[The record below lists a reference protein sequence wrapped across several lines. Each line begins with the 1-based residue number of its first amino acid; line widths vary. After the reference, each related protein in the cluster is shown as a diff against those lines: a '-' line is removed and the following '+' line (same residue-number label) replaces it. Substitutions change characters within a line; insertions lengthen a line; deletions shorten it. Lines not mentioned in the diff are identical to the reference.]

1 MAYFELQFKK
11 VFKNTLTWLILSIV
25 LICAGFIL
33 GYNALKG
40 DQTTIRYQINQDLSK
55 QKQSQ
60 ANLPPVKNQNR
71 NERQILKALDNENW
85 DHAYELMI
93 RQNNRQAAQ
102 VKIGGA
108 DLRQEIKQKNARLH
122 ALKKANLPE
131 QNEQHPKQGWLFLFK
146 LSEGF
151 LPAMIIVMLCFI
163 LSNIFAS
170 KYVDHLNRAVLL
182 PNKHSLT
189 LDITFGLLIAFL
201 LTLFICLLIW
211 GFCSL
216 LFGSGSLSYPIQGV
230 ILPGMLKNTY
240 QPLSVWL
247 KPALAL
253 STLACIFIV
262 LLVQLLAQITRNQ
275 LSCLFLALFILLGGV
290 ILPFILQ
297 STSGVEGMTKTAV
310 VQYIPMTYLLSTQV
324 ATGNLATKFNNPQL
338 NFIFGFRVLIVSI
351 VMLTILNFSWPWL
364 SRQMKKL
371 GKNSQ
376 IN

>member
-25 LICAGFIL
+25 LICAGLIL

-40 DQTTIRYQINQDLSK
+40 DQTTIRYQINQDLSQ

-60 ANLPPVKNQNR
+60 ANLPTVKNQNR
-71 NERQILKALDNENW
+71 NERQILKALDNKNW

-93 RQNNRQAAQ
+93 RQNDKQAAQ

-108 DLRQEIKQKNARLH
+108 DLRQEIKQKNARLN

-151 LPAMIIVMLCFI
+151 LPAMIVTMLCFI

-170 KYVDHLNRAVLL
+170 KYVDHLNRAILLPSKHSVLL
-182 PNKHSLT
+182 
-189 LDITFGLLIAFL
+189 DIILGLLIAFS
-201 LTLFICLLIW
+201 LTLFTNLLIW
-211 GFCSL
+211 GLSSL
-216 LFGSGSLSYPIQGV
+216 LFGSGPLSYPIQG
-230 ILPGMLKNTY
+230 ITLPGSFKSTY

-247 KPALAL
+247 KPAFILTVL
-253 STLACIFIV
+253 TCIFIV
-262 LLVQLLAQITRNQ
+262 ILLLLLAQITRNQ
-275 LSCLFLALFILLGGV
+275 LRCLFLALFILLGGA

-297 STSGVEGMTKTAV
+297 STSGGSGMTQTTI

-324 ATGNLATKFNNPQL
+324 ANGNLATKFNNPQL
-338 NFIFGFRVLIVSI
+338 NFTFGCRVLMVSI
-351 VMLTILNFSWPWL
+351 IILTILNFLWPWF
-364 SRQMKKL
+364 SKQMTKL
-371 GKNSQ
+371 TKR
-376 IN
+376 

>member
-108 DLRQEIKQKNARLH
+108 ELRQEIKQKNARLH

-146 LSEGF
+146 LSQGF

-182 PNKHSLT
+182 PNKHSVA
-189 LDITFGLLIAFL
+189 LDITFGLLIAFS
-201 LTLFICLLIW
+201 LTLFSSVLIW
-211 GFCSL
+211 GLCSL

-230 ILPGMLKNTY
+230 ILPGMLKNAY

-275 LSCLFLALFILLGGV
+275 LSCLFLALFILLGGA

-297 STSGVEGMTKTAV
+297 STSGVGGMTKAAV

-371 GKNSQ
+371 DKNSQ
-376 IN
+376 IS

>member
-60 ANLPPVKNQNR
+60 ANLPTVKNQNR

-182 PNKHSLT
+182 PNKHNAI
-189 LDITFGLLIAFL
+189 LDIILGLLIAFS
-201 LTLFICLLIW
+201 LTLFICVLIW
-211 GFCSL
+211 GLCSL
-216 LFGSGSLSYPIQGV
+216 LFGSGSLSYPIQRV
-230 ILPGMLKNTY
+230 ILSGSFKSTY

-247 KPALAL
+247 KPALVL
-253 STLACIFIV
+253 SILVCIFIV
-262 LLVQLLAQITRNQ
+262 ILLLLLAQITRNQ
-275 LSCLFLALFILLGGV
+275 LSCLFLALFILLGGA

-297 STSGVEGMTKTAV
+297 STSGIGGMAKTAL
-310 VQYIPMTYLLSTQV
+310 VQYIPMIYLLSTQV
-324 ATGNLATKFNNPQL
+324 TNGNLATKFNNPQL
-338 NFIFGFRVLIVSI
+338 NFAFGCIVLIVSI
-351 VMLTILNFSWPWL
+351 VILTILNFLWPWF
-364 SRQMKKL
+364 SKQMTKL
-371 GKNSQ
+371 TKGN
-376 IN
+376 

>member
-60 ANLPPVKNQNR
+60 ANLPTVKNQNR

-122 ALKKANLPE
+122 ALKKANLSE

-182 PNKHSLT
+182 PNKHNAI
-189 LDITFGLLIAFL
+189 LDIILGLLIAFS
-201 LTLFICLLIW
+201 LTLFICVLIW
-211 GFCSL
+211 GLCSL

-230 ILPGMLKNTY
+230 ILSGSFKSTY

-247 KPALAL
+247 KPALVL
-253 STLACIFIV
+253 SILVCIFIV
-262 LLVQLLAQITRNQ
+262 ILLLLLAQITRNQ
-275 LSCLFLALFILLGGV
+275 LSCLFLALFILLGGA

-297 STSGVEGMTKTAV
+297 STSGIGGMAKTAL
-310 VQYIPMTYLLSTQV
+310 VQYIPMIYLLSTQV
-324 ATGNLATKFNNPQL
+324 TNGNLATKFNNPQL
-338 NFIFGFRVLIVSI
+338 NFAFGCIVLIVSI
-351 VMLTILNFSWPWL
+351 VILTILNFLWPWF
-364 SRQMKKL
+364 SKQMTKL
-371 GKNSQ
+371 TKGN
-376 IN
+376 

>member
-60 ANLPPVKNQNR
+60 ANLPTVKNQNR

-131 QNEQHPKQGWLFLFK
+131 QNEQHSKQGWLFLFK

-182 PNKHSLT
+182 PNKHNAI
-189 LDITFGLLIAFL
+189 LDIILGLLIAFS
-201 LTLFICLLIW
+201 LTLFICVLIW
-211 GFCSL
+211 GLCSL

-230 ILPGMLKNTY
+230 ILSGSFKSTY

-247 KPALAL
+247 KPALVL
-253 STLACIFIV
+253 SILVCIFIV
-262 LLVQLLAQITRNQ
+262 ILLLLLAQITRNQ
-275 LSCLFLALFILLGGV
+275 LSCLFLALFILLGGA

-297 STSGVEGMTKTAV
+297 STSGIGGMAKTAL
-310 VQYIPMTYLLSTQV
+310 VQYIPMIYLLSTQV
-324 ATGNLATKFNNPQL
+324 TNGNLATKFNNPQL
-338 NFIFGFRVLIVSI
+338 NFAFGCIVLIVSI
-351 VMLTILNFSWPWL
+351 VILTILNFLWPWF
-364 SRQMKKL
+364 SKQMTKL
-371 GKNSQ
+371 TKGN
-376 IN
+376 

>member
-40 DQTTIRYQINQDLSK
+40 DQTTIRYQISQDLSK
-55 QKQSQ
+55 QKQAQ

-108 DLRQEIKQKNARLH
+108 ELRQEIKQKNARLH

-146 LSEGF
+146 LSQGF

-182 PNKHSLT
+182 PNKHSVA
-189 LDITFGLLIAFL
+189 LDITFGLLIAFS
-201 LTLFICLLIW
+201 LTLFSSVLIW
-211 GFCSL
+211 GLCSL

-275 LSCLFLALFILLGGV
+275 LSCLFLALFILLGGA

-297 STSGVEGMTKTAV
+297 STSAIGGTAKTVV

-376 IN
+376 IS

>member
-108 DLRQEIKQKNARLH
+108 DLRQEIKQKNTRLH

-182 PNKHSLT
+182 PSKHNAI
-189 LDITFGLLIAFL
+189 LDIILGLLIAFS
-201 LTLFICLLIW
+201 LTLFICFLIW
-211 GFCSL
+211 GLCSL

-230 ILPGMLKNTY
+230 ILPGSFKSTY

-247 KPALAL
+247 KPALVL
-253 STLACIFIV
+253 SVLVCIFIV
-262 LLVQLLAQITRNQ
+262 ILLLLLAQITRNQ
-275 LSCLFLALFILLGGV
+275 LSCLFLALFILLGGA

-297 STSGVEGMTKTAV
+297 STSGIGGMAKTAV

-324 ATGNLATKFNNPQL
+324 ANGNLATKFNNPQL
-338 NFIFGFRVLIVSI
+338 NFAFGCIVLIVSI
-351 VMLTILNFSWPWL
+351 VILTILNLLWPWF
-364 SRQMKKL
+364 SKQMTKL
-371 GKNSQ
+371 TKGN
-376 IN
+376 

>member
-60 ANLPPVKNQNR
+60 ANLPTVKNQNR

-182 PNKHSLT
+182 PNKHNAI
-189 LDITFGLLIAFL
+189 LDIILGLLIAFL
-201 LTLFICLLIW
+201 LTLFVCVLIW
-211 GFCSL
+211 GLCSL

-230 ILPGMLKNTY
+230 ILSGSFKSTY

-247 KPALAL
+247 KPALVL
-253 STLACIFIV
+253 SILVCIFIV
-262 LLVQLLAQITRNQ
+262 ILLLLLAQITRNQ
-275 LSCLFLALFILLGGV
+275 LSCLFLALFILLGGA

-297 STSGVEGMTKTAV
+297 STSGIGGMAKTAL
-310 VQYIPMTYLLSTQV
+310 VQYIPMIYLLSTQV
-324 ATGNLATKFNNPQL
+324 TNGNLATKFNNPQL
-338 NFIFGFRVLIVSI
+338 NFAFGCIVLIVSI
-351 VMLTILNFSWPWL
+351 VILTILNFLWPWF
-364 SRQMKKL
+364 SKQMTKL
-371 GKNSQ
+371 TKGN
-376 IN
+376 

>member
-60 ANLPPVKNQNR
+60 ANLPTVKNQNR

-182 PNKHSLT
+182 PNKHNAI
-189 LDITFGLLIAFL
+189 LDIILGLLIAFS
-201 LTLFICLLIW
+201 LTLFICVLIW
-211 GFCSL
+211 GLCSL

-230 ILPGMLKNTY
+230 ILSGSFKSTY

-247 KPALAL
+247 KPALVL
-253 STLACIFIV
+253 SILVCIFIV
-262 LLVQLLAQITRNQ
+262 ILLFLLAQITRNQ
-275 LSCLFLALFILLGGV
+275 LSCLFLALFILLGGA

-297 STSGVEGMTKTAV
+297 STSGIGGMAKTAL
-310 VQYIPMTYLLSTQV
+310 VQYIPMIYLLSTQV
-324 ATGNLATKFNNPQL
+324 TNGNLATKFNNPQL
-338 NFIFGFRVLIVSI
+338 NFAFGCIVLIVSI
-351 VMLTILNFSWPWL
+351 VILTILNFLWPWF
-364 SRQMKKL
+364 SKQMTKL
-371 GKNSQ
+371 TKGN
-376 IN
+376 

>member
-60 ANLPPVKNQNR
+60 ANLPPIKNQNR

-151 LPAMIIVMLCFI
+151 LPAMIVIMLCFI

-182 PNKHSLT
+182 PNKHSVT
-189 LDITFGLLIAFL
+189 LDIILGLLIAFS

-275 LSCLFLALFILLGGV
+275 LSCLFLALFILLGGA

-297 STSGVEGMTKTAV
+297 STSAIGGTAKTVV

-364 SRQMKKL
+364 SRQMTKL
-371 GKNSQ
+371 TKGIS
-376 IN
+376 

>member
-371 GKNSQ
+371 GNNSQ
-376 IN
+376 IS

>member
-11 VFKNTLTWLILSIV
+11 VFKNTLTWLILCIV

-60 ANLPPVKNQNR
+60 ANLPPIKNQNR

-182 PNKHSLT
+182 PNKHSVV
-189 LDITFGLLIAFL
+189 LDIILGLLIAFS
-201 LTLFICLLIW
+201 LTLFIGLLIW
-211 GFCSL
+211 GLCSL

-262 LLVQLLAQITRNQ
+262 ILLLLLAQITRNQ
-275 LSCLFLALFILLGGV
+275 LSCLFLALFVLLGGA

-297 STSGVEGMTKTAV
+297 STSAIGGTAKTVV

-364 SRQMKKL
+364 SRQMTKL
-371 GKNSQ
+371 TKGIS
-376 IN
+376 

>member
-60 ANLPPVKNQNR
+60 ASLPTVKNQNR

-182 PNKHSLT
+182 PNKHNAI
-189 LDITFGLLIAFL
+189 LDIILGLLIAFS
-201 LTLFICLLIW
+201 LTLFICVLIW
-211 GFCSL
+211 GLCSL

-230 ILPGMLKNTY
+230 ILSGSFKSTY

-247 KPALAL
+247 KPALVL
-253 STLACIFIV
+253 SILVCIFIV
-262 LLVQLLAQITRNQ
+262 ILLLLLAQITRNQ
-275 LSCLFLALFILLGGV
+275 LSCLFLALFILLGGA

-297 STSGVEGMTKTAV
+297 STSGIGGMAKTAL
-310 VQYIPMTYLLSTQV
+310 VQYIPMIYLLSTQV
-324 ATGNLATKFNNPQL
+324 TNGNLATKFNNPQL
-338 NFIFGFRVLIVSI
+338 NFAFGCIVLIVSI
-351 VMLTILNFSWPWL
+351 VILTILNFLWPWFSKQMTKL
-364 SRQMKKL
+364 SK
-371 GKNSQ
+371 GN
-376 IN
+376 

>member
-1 MAYFELQFKK
+1 MAYLELQFKK
-11 VFKNTLTWLILSIV
+11 VFKNTLTCLILSIV

-40 DQTTIRYQINQDLSK
+40 DQTSIRYQISQDLSQ

-60 ANLPPVKNQNR
+60 ANLPTIKNQNR

-93 RQNNRQAAQ
+93 RQNNKQAAQ

-170 KYVDHLNRAVLL
+170 KYVDHLNRAGLL

-275 LSCLFLALFILLGGV
+275 LSCLFLALFILLGGA

-297 STSGVEGMTKTAV
+297 STSGVGGMTKTAV

-324 ATGNLATKFNNPQL
+324 ATGNLATKFKNPQL

-364 SRQMKKL
+364 SRQMTKL
-371 GKNSQ
+371 TKGIS
-376 IN
+376 

>member
-60 ANLPPVKNQNR
+60 ANLPTVKNQNR

-182 PNKHSLT
+182 PNKHNAI
-189 LDITFGLLIAFL
+189 LDIILGLLIAFS
-201 LTLFICLLIW
+201 LTLFICVLIW
-211 GFCSL
+211 GLCSL

-230 ILPGMLKNTY
+230 ILSGSFKSTY

-247 KPALAL
+247 KPALVL
-253 STLACIFIV
+253 SILVCIFIV
-262 LLVQLLAQITRNQ
+262 ILLLLLAQITRNQ
-275 LSCLFLALFILLGGV
+275 LSCLFLALFILLGGA

-297 STSGVEGMTKTAV
+297 STSGIGGMAKTAL
-310 VQYIPMTYLLSTQV
+310 VQYIPMIYLLSTQV
-324 ATGNLATKFNNPQL
+324 TNGNLATKFNNPQL
-338 NFIFGFRVLIVSI
+338 NFAFGCIVLIVSI
-351 VMLTILNFSWPWL
+351 VILTILNFLWPWF
-364 SRQMKKL
+364 SKQMTKL
-371 GKNSQ
+371 TKGN
-376 IN
+376 

>member
-275 LSCLFLALFILLGGV
+275 LSCLFLALFILLGGA

-297 STSGVEGMTKTAV
+297 STSGVGGMTKTAV

-338 NFIFGFRVLIVSI
+338 NFIFGYRILIVSI

-371 GKNSQ
+371 DKNSQ
-376 IN
+376 IS

>member
-131 QNEQHPKQGWLFLFK
+131 QNEQHPKKGWLFLFK

-151 LPAMIIVMLCFI
+151 LPAMIVIMLCFI

-182 PNKHSLT
+182 PNKHSVT
-189 LDITFGLLIAFL
+189 LDIILGLLIAFL

-364 SRQMKKL
+364 SRQMTKL
-371 GKNSQ
+371 TKGIS
-376 IN
+376 

>member
-40 DQTTIRYQINQDLSK
+40 DQTTIRYQINQDLSQ

-182 PNKHSLT
+182 PSKHNAI
-189 LDITFGLLIAFL
+189 LDIILGLLIAFS
-201 LTLFICLLIW
+201 LTLFICFLIW
-211 GFCSL
+211 GLCSL

-230 ILPGMLKNTY
+230 ILPGSFKSTY

-247 KPALAL
+247 KPALVL
-253 STLACIFIV
+253 SVLVCIFIV
-262 LLVQLLAQITRNQ
+262 ILLLLLAQITRNQ
-275 LSCLFLALFILLGGV
+275 LSCLFLALFILLGGA

-297 STSGVEGMTKTAV
+297 STSGIGGMAKTAV

-324 ATGNLATKFNNPQL
+324 ANGNLATKFNNPQL
-338 NFIFGFRVLIVSI
+338 NFAFGCIVLIVSI
-351 VMLTILNFSWPWL
+351 VILTILNLLWPWF
-364 SRQMKKL
+364 SKQMTKL
-371 GKNSQ
+371 TKGN
-376 IN
+376 

>member
-60 ANLPPVKNQNR
+60 ANLPTVKNQNR

-182 PNKHSLT
+182 PNKHNAI
-189 LDITFGLLIAFL
+189 LDIILGLLIAFS
-201 LTLFICLLIW
+201 LTLFICVLIW
-211 GFCSL
+211 GLCSL

-230 ILPGMLKNTY
+230 ILSGSFKSTY

-247 KPALAL
+247 KPALVL
-253 STLACIFIV
+253 SILVCIFIV
-262 LLVQLLAQITRNQ
+262 ILLLLLAQITRNQ
-275 LSCLFLALFILLGGV
+275 LSCLFLALFILLGGA

-297 STSGVEGMTKTAV
+297 STSGIGEMAKTAL
-310 VQYIPMTYLLSTQV
+310 VQYIPMIYLLSTQV
-324 ATGNLATKFNNPQL
+324 TNGNLATKFNNPQL
-338 NFIFGFRVLIVSI
+338 NFAFGCIVLIVSI
-351 VMLTILNFSWPWL
+351 VILTILNFLWPWF
-364 SRQMKKL
+364 SKQMTKL
-371 GKNSQ
+371 TKGN
-376 IN
+376 

>member
-1 MAYFELQFKK
+1 MAYLELQFKK
-11 VFKNTLTWLILSIV
+11 VFKNTFTWLIFSIV

-55 QKQSQ
+55 QKQAQ

-108 DLRQEIKQKNARLH
+108 ELRQEIKQKNARLH

-182 PNKHSLT
+182 PNKHSVT
-189 LDITFGLLIAFL
+189 LDIILGLLIAFL
-201 LTLFICLLIW
+201 LTLFSCLLIW

-216 LFGSGSLSYPIQGV
+216 LFGSGSLYYPIQGV

-275 LSCLFLALFILLGGV
+275 LSCLFLALFILLGGA

-297 STSGVEGMTKTAV
+297 STSAIGGTAKTVV
-310 VQYIPMTYLLSTQV
+310 VQFIPMTYLLSTQV
-324 ATGNLATKFNNPQL
+324 ATGHLAVKFNNPQL
-338 NFIFGFRVLIVSI
+338 NFIFGYRILIVSI
-351 VMLTILNFSWPWL
+351 VILTILNFSWPWL
-364 SRQMKKL
+364 SRQMTKL
-371 GKNSQ
+371 TKGIS
-376 IN
+376 

>member
-60 ANLPPVKNQNR
+60 ANLPTVKNQNR

-108 DLRQEIKQKNARLH
+108 DLRQQIKQKNARLH

-182 PNKHSLT
+182 PNKHNAI
-189 LDITFGLLIAFL
+189 LDIILGLLIAFS
-201 LTLFICLLIW
+201 LTLFICVLIW
-211 GFCSL
+211 GLCSL

-230 ILPGMLKNTY
+230 ILSGSFKSTY

-247 KPALAL
+247 KPALVL
-253 STLACIFIV
+253 SILVCIFIV
-262 LLVQLLAQITRNQ
+262 ILLLLLAQITRNQ
-275 LSCLFLALFILLGGV
+275 LSCLFLALFILLGGA

-297 STSGVEGMTKTAV
+297 STSGIGEMAKTAL
-310 VQYIPMTYLLSTQV
+310 VQYIPMIYLLSTQV
-324 ATGNLATKFNNPQL
+324 TNGNLATKFNNPQL
-338 NFIFGFRVLIVSI
+338 NFAFGCIVLIVSI
-351 VMLTILNFSWPWL
+351 VILTILNFLWPWF
-364 SRQMKKL
+364 SKQMTKL
-371 GKNSQ
+371 TKGN
-376 IN
+376 

>member
-182 PNKHSLT
+182 PSKHNAI
-189 LDITFGLLIAFL
+189 LDIILGLLIAFS
-201 LTLFICLLIW
+201 LTLFICVLIW
-211 GFCSL
+211 GLCSL

-230 ILPGMLKNTY
+230 ILPGSFKSTY

-247 KPALAL
+247 KPALVL
-253 STLACIFIV
+253 SILVCIFIV
-262 LLVQLLAQITRNQ
+262 ILLILLAQITRNQ
-275 LSCLFLALFILLGGV
+275 LSCLFLALFILLGGA

-297 STSGVEGMTKTAV
+297 STSGIGGMAKTAV

-324 ATGNLATKFNNPQL
+324 ANGNLATKFNNPQL
-338 NFIFGFRVLIVSI
+338 NFAFGCIVLIVSI
-351 VMLTILNFSWPWL
+351 VILTILNLLWPWF
-364 SRQMKKL
+364 SKQMTKL
-371 GKNSQ
+371 TKGN
-376 IN
+376 

>member
-40 DQTTIRYQINQDLSK
+40 DQTTIRYQINQDLSQ
-55 QKQSQ
+55 QKQAQ

-71 NERQILKALDNENW
+71 NERQILKDLDNENW

-151 LPAMIIVMLCFI
+151 LPAMIVIMLCFI

-182 PNKHSLT
+182 PNKHSVT
-189 LDITFGLLIAFL
+189 LDIIFGLLIAFS
-201 LTLFICLLIW
+201 LTLFSSVLIW
-211 GFCSL
+211 GLCSL
-216 LFGSGSLSYPIQGV
+216 LFGSGALSYPIQGV

-253 STLACIFIV
+253 SILACIFIV

-275 LSCLFLALFILLGGV
+275 LSCLFLALFILLGGA

-297 STSGVEGMTKTAV
+297 STSGVGGMTKTAV

-338 NFIFGFRVLIVSI
+338 NFIFGYRILIVSI
-351 VMLTILNFSWPWL
+351 VILTILNFSWPWL
-364 SRQMKKL
+364 SKQTKKL

-376 IN
+376 IS

>member
-60 ANLPPVKNQNR
+60 ANLPTVKNQNK

-182 PNKHSLT
+182 PSKHNAI
-189 LDITFGLLIAFL
+189 LDIILGLLIAFS
-201 LTLFICLLIW
+201 LTLFICVLIW
-211 GFCSL
+211 GLCSL

-230 ILPGMLKNTY
+230 ILPGSFKSTY

-247 KPALAL
+247 KPALVL
-253 STLACIFIV
+253 SVLVCIFIV
-262 LLVQLLAQITRNQ
+262 ILLLLLAQITRNQ
-275 LSCLFLALFILLGGV
+275 LSCLFLALFILLGGA

-297 STSGVEGMTKTAV
+297 STSGIGGMTKPAV

-324 ATGNLATKFNNPQL
+324 TNGNLATKFNNPQL
-338 NFIFGFRVLIVSI
+338 NFAFGCIVLIVSI
-351 VMLTILNFSWPWL
+351 VILTILNFLWPWF
-364 SRQMKKL
+364 SKQMTKL
-371 GKNSQ
+371 TKGIS
-376 IN
+376 

>member
-25 LICAGFIL
+25 LICTGFIL

-60 ANLPPVKNQNR
+60 ANLPTVKNQNR

-182 PNKHSLT
+182 PNKHSVNI
-189 LDITFGLLIAFL
+189 DIILGLLIAFS

-211 GFCSL
+211 GLCSL
-216 LFGSGSLSYPIQGV
+216 FFGSGSLSYPIQGV
-230 ILPGMLKNTY
+230 ILPGSFKSTY

-247 KPALAL
+247 KPALVL
-253 STLACIFIV
+253 SILVCIFIV
-262 LLVQLLAQITRNQ
+262 ILLLLLAQITRNQ
-275 LSCLFLALFILLGGV
+275 LSCLFLALFILLGGA

-297 STSGVEGMTKTAV
+297 STSGIGGMAKTAV
-310 VQYIPMTYLLSTQV
+310 VQYMPMTYLLSTQV
-324 ATGNLATKFNNPQL
+324 ATGHLATKFSNPQL
-338 NFIFGFRVLIVSI
+338 NFAFGCRVLIVSI
-351 VMLTILNFSWPWL
+351 VILTILNFLWPWF
-364 SRQMKKL
+364 SKQMTKL
-371 GKNSQ
+371 TKGIS
-376 IN
+376 